1 MGGQGTKRELRK
13 QRAPAL
19 SSKSK
24 RGSGGS
30 YKPAARVS
38 SAEQPAKRQ
47 QVDEQALEEEYDLL
61 TANDAGALLVEDSD
75 KQPTA
80 KITIV
85 LDQACLES
93 VKSKSGKFELLNCDD
108 HLSLHARLGRDPKD
122 SRPDICHQ
130 MMLTI
135 LDSPLNKAGLVS
147 LFVRTANGTLIQVSP
162 ELRIPRT
169 FKRFAG
175 LMVQLLREMK
185 IRAETGSKTL
195 MKTVKNPIDLHLP
208 TNARRFA
215 TSVKGTLVD
224 VYELVD
230 TFKEGQP
237 LVFRFGAMARG
248 KIDEGED
255 ELLSFSTYPLSG
267 SYAVGRLLGAFEKKW
282 GIV

>member
-19 SSKSK
+19 SSRSK
-24 RGSGGS
+24 RSA
-30 YKPAARVS
+30 PAAH
-38 SAEQPAKRQ
+38 AAPAPKRQ
-47 QVDEQALEEEYDLL
+47 QVAPVAPAAETAQLEEEYNLL
-61 TANDAGALLVEDSD
+61 AATGTEAGAGEDAE
-75 KQPTA
+75 KRPGA
-80 KITIV
+80 KITII
-85 LDQACLES
+85 LDMACLES

-135 LDSPLNKAGLVS
+135 LDSPLNKAGFVS
-147 LFVRTANGTLIQVSP
+147 LFVRSAKGTLIQISP
-162 ELRIPRT
+162 ELRMPRT

-185 IRAETGSKTL
+185 IRAEGGGKTL
-195 MKTVKNPIDLHLP
+195 MKTVKNPVEIHLP

-282 GIV
+282 NVV